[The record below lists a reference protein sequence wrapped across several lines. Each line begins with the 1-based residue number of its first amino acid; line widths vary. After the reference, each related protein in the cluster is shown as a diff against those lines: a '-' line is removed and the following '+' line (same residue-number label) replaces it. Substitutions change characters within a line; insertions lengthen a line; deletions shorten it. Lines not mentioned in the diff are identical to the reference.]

1 MNATVKFGGKSARV
15 GGGSGILHSKSDTP
29 VAESDSTLLFPM
41 EPRKALES
49 FSKYLLEFEKQ
60 EILDYE
66 KIYFFNIKQR
76 TELKGP
82 MKCPNGID
90 NNGFDNDKNE
100 YICQMGNHFAYRYE
114 IVSYI
119 GKGSFGQVLKCFD
132 HKTKETVALK
142 ILRNKKRLY
151 K

>member
-1 MNATVKFGGKSARV
+1 
-15 GGGSGILHSKSDTP
+15 
-29 VAESDSTLLFPM
+29 
-41 EPRKALES
+41 
-49 FSKYLLEFEKQ
+49 
-60 EILDYE
+60 
-66 KIYFFNIKQR
+66 
-76 TELKGP
+76 

-114 IVSYI
+114 VVSYI
-119 GKGSFGQVLKCFD
+119 GKGSFGQVLKCYD
-132 HKTKETVALK
+132 HKNKETVALK

>member
-1 MNATVKFGGKSARV
+1 
-15 GGGSGILHSKSDTP
+15 
-29 VAESDSTLLFPM
+29 
-41 EPRKALES
+41 
-49 FSKYLLEFEKQ
+49 
-60 EILDYE
+60 
-66 KIYFFNIKQR
+66 
-76 TELKGP
+76 